1 MKRIKHLKNSLLLTG
16 IYAAILFVFWQ
27 LKIPCLFNRF
37 LGFPCPG
44 CGMTRAVLSAIK
56 LDFAAAFSYHPMFWS
71 IPVLYLYF
79 LFNGKVFNKKTLD
92 ISILIFIAVGFL
104 ISWVAKLI

>member
-1 MKRIKHLKNSLLLTG
+1 
-16 IYAAILFVFWQ
+16 
-27 LKIPCLFNRF
+27 
-37 LGFPCPG
+37 
-44 CGMTRAVLSAIK
+44 MTRAVLSAIK

-92 ISILIFIAVGFL
+92 IGILIFIAVGFF
-104 ISWVAKLI
+104 ISWVEKLI